1 MADTKPWMDP
11 DELQG
16 DDNFLADYGEDMGR
30 TLDLDTW
37 LPEFALEQV
46 MDRLTREISQSVN
59 TEDKLRA
66 RIRQEILPLIR
77 GHPGGPEEAGVYS
90 AEPAQFEAIYQ
101 SLLFAGRVE
110 AVNGSFASYES
121 LPMGITQIGIAI
133 VGYEGTQ
140 GTFSQRLFRKEM
152 AEKHNHLIDEV
163 YDCITRRQENSSS
176 TRKAPYSRLARRG
189 IRAYAERTA
198 LVDKARAEW
207 RIGQGNPCAYDL
219 LTGSGY
225 QRLLDASL
233 GVLERLVHRHKKFV
247 FVNPILEDRGWLTLG
262 TSLRPGEYT
271 VIETLERFGRQVVG
285 RWQYDTGSRQRV
297 ARFVEECCPHIL
309 TGVFRTSTQAPPRLF
324 HAHREHVHV
333 AARIAMADSLLRRE
347 RGYPMLLDMAE
358 LTCRSAFGED
368 GFLGLVQDA
377 YSQVGAG
384 LQFFNDSRSR
394 R

>member
-1 MADTKPWMDP
+1 MADTKPWLDP
-11 DELQG
+11 EALQG
-16 DDNFLADYGEDMGR
+16 DDNFLADYGEDMSR
-30 TLDLDTW
+30 TLNLDTW
-37 LPEFALEQV
+37 LPENAVEQMMAL
-46 MDRLTREISQSVN
+46 LKREISDAVN
-59 TEDKLRA
+59 AEDALRS
-66 RIRQEILPLIR
+66 RIRHEVLPLIR
-77 GHPGGPEEAGVYS
+77 GHPGGPQEAGVYS
-90 AEPAQFEAIYQ
+90 AEPAQFESIYQ

-152 AEKHNHLIDEV
+152 AEKHNHLLDEV
-163 YDCITRRQENSSS
+163 FDCISRRQENSSS

-189 IRAYAERTA
+189 IRAYAERAA

-233 GVLERLVHRHKKFV
+233 DVLHRLVKRQKKFV

-262 TSLRPGEYT
+262 SALNPGEYT
-271 VIETLERFGRQVVG
+271 VIETMERFGKQVVG
-285 RWQYDTGSRQRV
+285 RWQYDAGSRQRV
-297 ARFVEECCPHIL
+297 ARFVEECCPDIL
-309 TGVFRTSTQAPPRLF
+309 TGVFRTSTRAPPRLF

-347 RGYPMLLDMAE
+347 RGYPLLLDMAE
-358 LTCRSAFGED
+358 MTCRSVFGED